1 MLEAVASILL
11 TGWKMMQT
19 KALIE
24 KGSEKEEDAL
34 SSQVSTYNF
43 ANQGSMSSTRSSS
56 LDLLLEAIDAG
67 IIPLVNRLIESNIEY
82 NSHERA
88 YGSIR
93 VKIACTHIV
102 AAMFGIAQ
110 CDKTAIGIARIF
122 EGAGIESVYKNTYS
136 NAMQDRGRHVQ
147 NLIPS
152 TVNLLQSTINEAQH
166 YLNDKSGKSFPLLNL
181 LEGTLLAL
189 GSMCGSRFCS
199 FKSREE
205 ISNEAMIISVRF
217 NLN

>member
-1 MLEAVASILL
+1 
-11 TGWKMMQT
+11 
-19 KALIE
+19 
-24 KGSEKEEDAL
+24 
-34 SSQVSTYNF
+34 
-43 ANQGSMSSTRSSS
+43 MSSTRSSS